1 MYVNESVETFLVRE
15 WIIYVYLM
23 NELYLVKI
31 QLKSRLTPTVRDPE
45 YVYIV
50 ILTTIDSV
58 ISQSSNT
65 IFISDKAK

>member
-31 QLKSRLTPTVRDPE
+31 QLESRLTPTVRDPE
-45 YVYIV
+45 YVNIV

>member
-15 WIIYVYLM
+15 WIKYVYLM

-45 YVYIV
+45 YVHIV

-58 ISQSSNT
+58 ISQSSYT
-65 IFISDKAK
+65 IFISNKAK